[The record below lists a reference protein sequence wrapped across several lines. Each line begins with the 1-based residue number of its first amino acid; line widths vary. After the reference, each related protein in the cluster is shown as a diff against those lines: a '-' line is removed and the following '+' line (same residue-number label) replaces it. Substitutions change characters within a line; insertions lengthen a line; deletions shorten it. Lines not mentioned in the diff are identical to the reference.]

1 MKKLLLLIAALTLT
15 ACSSLDHFVCYGAG
29 TCDRNG
35 EYATGTYS
43 GSSSYIPP
51 AANGQVI
58 TTNSGNYVIVR
69 SQTSGRVMS
78 VIKSGK

>member
-1 MKKLLLLIAALTLT
+1 MMKLLLIALTSTLT
-15 ACSSLDHFVCYGAG
+15 ACSSLDNFVCYGAG
-29 TCDRNG
+29 TCNTT
-35 EYATGTYS
+35 ANTAFSSSS
-43 GSSSYIPP
+43 GSYVPP

-58 TTNSGNYVIVR
+58 TTNNGNYVIVR